1 MNEKIKTQ
9 LRTYLDLKLR
19 LCKQYM
25 REQDLTAAKTVWQQA
40 IGAVE
45 FTAMSQFGIN
55 FDNDLAIEIEDIWL
69 SDFKEAF
76 EKTLFPEVG
85 GMTPLRIRFS
95 KHALNER
102 ADRIAYIATTIGFGE
117 VIARK
122 LVVDERGKVMRLLT
136 DTGVIIVT
144 DPHEKCILTMWIA
157 DPTQVKDFYPDGV
170 RNQAVLRL
178 VKKYMEKGYQD
189 KQNKQKKGN

>member
-1 MNEKIKTQ
+1 MKEKIKTQ
-9 LRTYLDLKLR
+9 LRAYLDLNLR

-69 SDFKEAF
+69 LEFKEAF

-85 GMTPLRIRFS
+85 
-95 KHALNER
+95 E
-102 ADRIAYIATTIGFGE
+102 
-117 VIARK
+117 
-122 LVVDERGKVMRLLT
+122 
-136 DTGVIIVT
+136 
-144 DPHEKCILTMWIA
+144 
-157 DPTQVKDFYPDGV
+157 
-170 RNQAVLRL
+170 
-178 VKKYMEKGYQD
+178 
-189 KQNKQKKGN
+189 

>member
-9 LRTYLDLKLR
+9 LHEYLDLKLQ

-25 REQDLTAAKTVWQQA
+25 QEQDLTAAKTVWQQA

-55 FDNDLAIEIEDIWL
+55 FDNDLAIEIEGIWL

-85 GMTPLRIRFS
+85 
-95 KHALNER
+95 E
-102 ADRIAYIATTIGFGE
+102 
-117 VIARK
+117 
-122 LVVDERGKVMRLLT
+122 
-136 DTGVIIVT
+136 
-144 DPHEKCILTMWIA
+144 
-157 DPTQVKDFYPDGV
+157 
-170 RNQAVLRL
+170 
-178 VKKYMEKGYQD
+178 
-189 KQNKQKKGN
+189 

>member
-9 LRTYLDLKLR
+9 LREYLDLKLR

-69 SDFKEAF
+69 LDFKKAF

-85 GMTPLRIRFS
+85 
-95 KHALNER
+95 E
-102 ADRIAYIATTIGFGE
+102 
-117 VIARK
+117 
-122 LVVDERGKVMRLLT
+122 
-136 DTGVIIVT
+136 
-144 DPHEKCILTMWIA
+144 
-157 DPTQVKDFYPDGV
+157 
-170 RNQAVLRL
+170 
-178 VKKYMEKGYQD
+178 
-189 KQNKQKKGN
+189 

>member
-9 LRTYLDLKLR
+9 LRVYLDLKLR

-25 REQDLTAAKTVWQQA
+25 QEQDLTMAKMVWQQA

-85 GMTPLRIRFS
+85 
-95 KHALNER
+95 A
-102 ADRIAYIATTIGFGE
+102 
-117 VIARK
+117 
-122 LVVDERGKVMRLLT
+122 
-136 DTGVIIVT
+136 
-144 DPHEKCILTMWIA
+144 
-157 DPTQVKDFYPDGV
+157 
-170 RNQAVLRL
+170 
-178 VKKYMEKGYQD
+178 
-189 KQNKQKKGN
+189 

>member
-9 LRTYLDLKLR
+9 LRMYLDLKLR

-25 REQDLTAAKTVWQQA
+25 REQDLTMAKMVWQQA

-85 GMTPLRIRFS
+85 
-95 KHALNER
+95 E
-102 ADRIAYIATTIGFGE
+102 
-117 VIARK
+117 
-122 LVVDERGKVMRLLT
+122 
-136 DTGVIIVT
+136 
-144 DPHEKCILTMWIA
+144 
-157 DPTQVKDFYPDGV
+157 
-170 RNQAVLRL
+170 
-178 VKKYMEKGYQD
+178 
-189 KQNKQKKGN
+189 

>member
-9 LRTYLDLKLR
+9 LRKYLDLKLR

-25 REQDLTAAKTVWQQA
+25 QEQDLTAAKTVWQQA

-85 GMTPLRIRFS
+85 
-95 KHALNER
+95 E
-102 ADRIAYIATTIGFGE
+102 
-117 VIARK
+117 
-122 LVVDERGKVMRLLT
+122 
-136 DTGVIIVT
+136 
-144 DPHEKCILTMWIA
+144 
-157 DPTQVKDFYPDGV
+157 
-170 RNQAVLRL
+170 
-178 VKKYMEKGYQD
+178 
-189 KQNKQKKGN
+189 

>member
-9 LRTYLDLKLR
+9 LRVYLDLKLR
-19 LCKQYM
+19 LCKHYM
-25 REQDLTAAKTVWQQA
+25 REQDLSAAKTVWQQA

-85 GMTPLRIRFS
+85 
-95 KHALNER
+95 E
-102 ADRIAYIATTIGFGE
+102 
-117 VIARK
+117 
-122 LVVDERGKVMRLLT
+122 
-136 DTGVIIVT
+136 
-144 DPHEKCILTMWIA
+144 
-157 DPTQVKDFYPDGV
+157 
-170 RNQAVLRL
+170 
-178 VKKYMEKGYQD
+178 
-189 KQNKQKKGN
+189 

>member
-9 LRTYLDLKLR
+9 LHEYLDLKLQ

-69 SDFKEAF
+69 LDFKKAF

-85 GMTPLRIRFS
+85 
-95 KHALNER
+95 E
-102 ADRIAYIATTIGFGE
+102 
-117 VIARK
+117 
-122 LVVDERGKVMRLLT
+122 
-136 DTGVIIVT
+136 
-144 DPHEKCILTMWIA
+144 
-157 DPTQVKDFYPDGV
+157 
-170 RNQAVLRL
+170 
-178 VKKYMEKGYQD
+178 
-189 KQNKQKKGN
+189 

>member
-9 LRTYLDLKLR
+9 LREYLDLKLR

-25 REQDLTAAKTVWQQA
+25 REQDLAAAKTVWQQA

-69 SDFKEAF
+69 LEFKEAF

-85 GMTPLRIRFS
+85 
-95 KHALNER
+95 E
-102 ADRIAYIATTIGFGE
+102 
-117 VIARK
+117 
-122 LVVDERGKVMRLLT
+122 
-136 DTGVIIVT
+136 
-144 DPHEKCILTMWIA
+144 
-157 DPTQVKDFYPDGV
+157 
-170 RNQAVLRL
+170 
-178 VKKYMEKGYQD
+178 
-189 KQNKQKKGN
+189 

>member
-9 LRTYLDLKLR
+9 LRVYLNLKLR

-85 GMTPLRIRFS
+85 
-95 KHALNER
+95 E
-102 ADRIAYIATTIGFGE
+102 
-117 VIARK
+117 
-122 LVVDERGKVMRLLT
+122 
-136 DTGVIIVT
+136 
-144 DPHEKCILTMWIA
+144 
-157 DPTQVKDFYPDGV
+157 
-170 RNQAVLRL
+170 
-178 VKKYMEKGYQD
+178 
-189 KQNKQKKGN
+189 

>member
-9 LRTYLDLKLR
+9 LRVYLDLKLR

-25 REQDLTAAKTVWQQA
+25 QKQDLTAAKTVWQQA

-69 SDFKEAF
+69 LDFKEAF

-85 GMTPLRIRFS
+85 
-95 KHALNER
+95 E
-102 ADRIAYIATTIGFGE
+102 
-117 VIARK
+117 
-122 LVVDERGKVMRLLT
+122 
-136 DTGVIIVT
+136 
-144 DPHEKCILTMWIA
+144 
-157 DPTQVKDFYPDGV
+157 
-170 RNQAVLRL
+170 
-178 VKKYMEKGYQD
+178 
-189 KQNKQKKGN
+189 